1 MAQVS
6 KTYELRV
13 STKEAQA
20 NVDELNK
27 SFQAQEDLVA
37 DLEKELLRYNKS
49 LKETEGFSGMAM
61 AKRSHLNKKIAE
73 TKQRLAEEKQGLK
86 DVTRD
91 RKRANEELKNA
102 QKDAADY
109 NGVLGLL
116 DKQTGGLISTTKNF
130 TGSIGSATKGSKL
143 LSIAMKGIPLIAIA
157 TAIIGVA
164 KAFTSSEEGQ
174 NKFRKFFTQ
183 IKVVIGN
190 VSDILSDFGNAVISL
205 FTGDFKAAGEALDQV
220 REGIANFGEET
231 KKEIK
236 LAGELSDKRAE
247 ADKLERDLLV
257 ERAEATRK
265 FNELRERAADK
276 ENVSVEDRIA
286 LLKEA
291 GRIEE
296 EITLKEIDAA
306 KKRLEAKQ
314 LENSLSKSTK
324 EDLDEEA
331 KLKAKLIELESKRL
345 KKQKTLTTEIT
356 RNLREQKAEEKRIED
371 EAARDKEEA
380 DKKAIQD
387 AKDLAD
393 LKKQI
398 RDATAT
404 SEAELRELELIKID
418 EHFERLKLQAEEQGL
433 ETTELENARLEQR
446 AAKTKEFRDQDIAN
460 AKKAADEKKAVAL
473 AEFVAE
479 KQIQGQKFAL
489 LSQFGGFLSSIAGEN
504 KKLAI
509 AGVIAQQAGA
519 IGQIVSATGIANA
532 KAVAATPL
540 TFGQPFV
547 TLNTISAALSVASA
561 VAQAAK
567 SIQQIKSSGQSANA
581 MAAPSLPTSGG
592 GASAPV
598 VAPLPPDVTGV
609 GGSGVN
615 QLATAIGEQQQQPV
629 QAFVVSNDVT
639 TAQGLERNIIDGAS
653 L

>member
-37 DLEKELLRYNKS
+37 DLEKELLIYNKR
-49 LKETEGFSGMAM
+49 LNETEGFSGRAM
-61 AKRSHLNKKIAE
+61 ARRSALNKKIAE

-102 QKDAADY
+102 KKDAADY

-157 TAIIGVA
+157 TAILGVA

-247 ADKLERDLLV
+247 ADKLERDLLI
-257 ERAEATRK
+257 ERAEASRK

-331 KLKAKLIELESKRL
+331 KLKAKVIELESKRL

-356 RNLREQKAEEKRIED
+356 RNLREQKAEEK
-371 EAARDKEEA
+371 
-380 DKKAIQD
+380 
-387 AKDLAD
+387 
-393 LKKQI
+393 
-398 RDATAT
+398 
-404 SEAELRELELIKID
+404 
-418 EHFERLKLQAEEQGL
+418 
-433 ETTELENARLEQR
+433 N
-446 AAKTKEFRDQDIAN
+446 
-460 AKKAADEKKAVAL
+460 
-473 AEFVAE
+473 
-479 KQIQGQKFAL
+479 
-489 LSQFGGFLSSIAGEN
+489 
-504 KKLAI
+504 
-509 AGVIAQQAGA
+509 
-519 IGQIVSATGIANA
+519 
-532 KAVAATPL
+532 
-540 TFGQPFV
+540 
-547 TLNTISAALSVASA
+547 
-561 VAQAAK
+561 
-567 SIQQIKSSGQSANA
+567 
-581 MAAPSLPTSGG
+581 
-592 GASAPV
+592 
-598 VAPLPPDVTGV
+598 
-609 GGSGVN
+609 
-615 QLATAIGEQQQQPV
+615 
-629 QAFVVSNDVT
+629 
-639 TAQGLERNIIDGAS
+639 
-653 L
+653 

>member
-37 DLEKELLRYNKS
+37 DLEKELLIYNKR
-49 LKETEGFSGMAM
+49 LQETEGFSGKAM
-61 AKRSHLNKKIAE
+61 ARRSALNKKIAE

-102 QKDAADY
+102 KKDAADY

-190 VSDILSDFGNAVISL
+190 VSDILSDFGKAVISL

-356 RNLREQKAEEKRIED
+356 RNLREQKAEEKRIE
-371 EAARDKEEA
+371 EQAARDKEEA

-509 AGVIAQQAGA
+509 AGFSTIEIA
-519 IGQIVSATGIANA
+519 S
-532 KAVAATPL
+532 TP
-540 TFGQPFV
+540 V
-547 TLNTISAALSVASA
+547 TSCSSSKINSTIFIT
-561 VAQAAK
+561 K
-567 SIQQIKSSGQSANA
+567 
-581 MAAPSLPTSGG
+581 
-592 GASAPV
+592 
-598 VAPLPPDVTGV
+598 
-609 GGSGVN
+609 
-615 QLATAIGEQQQQPV
+615 
-629 QAFVVSNDVT
+629 
-639 TAQGLERNIIDGAS
+639 
-653 L
+653 